1 VRKKT
6 LTGAGEPQSLLTNGF
21 IPDFFYIVQQLIFPI
36 ANMKDA
42 KILIADDDE
51 TLCYLLKE
59 ELVNEGYR
67 VDVVYDGKFAI
78 EKLKS
83 IPYDI
88 ILLDLE
94 MKEVHGETVLEYVM
108 ENHPSTQII
117 VLTAKSDVRTAIDC
131 IKKGAYDFIT
141 KPYEFGQLCVT
152 IERAMEH
159 KDLIVKNKILS
170 SKVSQ
175 AYAGSIV
182 GESEAIKDVI
192 RLAEKAA
199 RSDSNILLEGE
210 TGTGKE
216 LFAEFIHKNSERASK
231 PFVAINCASLP
242 DQLIESE
249 LFGYEKG
256 AFTDAKT
263 SKQGLVEIADGGTL
277 FLDEIG
283 ELSLTLQPKL
293 LRFLENGE
301 FRRIGGV
308 SNLKSNVRVIGA
320 TNKNLMEEAENKN
333 FRRDLL
339 FRLNVITLTIPPL
352 RERQND
358 VLLLAE
364 YFLRKKSPVRSVK
377 KLSDSARQALLR
389 YNFPGNVRELEHM
402 IERAIIFSDGNVIE
416 PKDLNIPKDDFD
428 FSKFSE
434 DDGDFPTLEELE
446 KIHIKKALDKFQW
459 NRENTARALGISQK
473 TLYSKIIKY
482 KLK

>member
-1 VRKKT
+1 
-6 LTGAGEPQSLLTNGF
+6 
-21 IPDFFYIVQQLIFPI
+21 
-36 ANMKDA
+36 MKDYR
-42 KILIADDDE
+42 ILIADDDE

-59 ELVNEGYR
+59 ELVNEGYN
-67 VDVVYDGKFAI
+67 VEVVYDGKDAI
-78 EKLKS
+78 ESFKKRQ
-83 IPYDI
+83 YDVL
-88 ILLDLE
+88 LLDLE
-94 MKEVHGETVLEYVM
+94 MREVHGEKVLNYVK

-117 VLTAKSDVRTAIDC
+117 VLTAKSDIRTAIDC
-131 IKKGAYDFIT
+131 IKRGAYDFIT
-141 KPYEFGQLCVT
+141 KPYEFGQLCVI
-152 IERAMEH
+152 IERAIEH
-159 KDLIVKNKILS
+159 KNLILRNKILS
-170 SKVSQ
+170 SKIE
-175 AYAGSIV
+175 ADRTNII
-182 GESEAIKDVI
+182 GESESIKNVI
-192 RLAEKAA
+192 RLAERAA
-199 RSDSNILLEGE
+199 KSDSNILLEGE

-216 LFAEFIHKNSERASK
+216 LFAEFIHKNSSRADK

-263 SKQGLVEIADGGTL
+263 SKQGLVEIANGGTL

-308 SNLKSNVRVIGA
+308 TTLTSSVRVIGA
-320 TNKNLMEEAENKN
+320 TNKNLMEEAEKKN

-364 YFLRKKSPVRSVK
+364 YFLQKKSPIRNTK
-377 KLSDSARQALLR
+377 KLSEEAKRELLR

-402 IERAIIFSDGNVIE
+402 IERAIIFSDGDTIY

-428 FSKFSE
+428 FANYVR
-434 DDGDFPTLEELE
+434 DDGTIMTLEEVE
-446 KIHIKKALDKFQW
+446 KIHIKKALDAFNW

-482 KLK
+482 RLK